1 MEYGHVLLLNLTKT
15 RNNKFEVIHN
25 RALRTI
31 LSCDYSTS
39 NENIRQRLK
48 IEKMSERHKKLS
60 KKWYEKAITIQQ
72 HQINNNIFEYFEG
85 YDKYITPLKIM
96 ADL

>member
-1 MEYGHVLLLNLTKT
+1 
-15 RNNKFEVIHN
+15 
-25 RALRTI
+25 
-31 LSCDYSTS
+31 
-39 NENIRQRLK
+39 
-48 IEKMSERHKKLS
+48 MSERHKKLS
-60 KKWYEKAITIQQ
+60 KKWYEKAITIQH